1 MTTPFNIRV
10 MDVEKFISENRLS
23 EVTSTATK
31 IATSMDFD
39 PDGLFSESIFGE
51 IGTLTRATTHGYID
65 IKAPIIAPVLY
76 KVLKKLG
83 DFYVGI
89 MSGKIYAKWNEKEKK
104 FEKVFGDP
112 ENTPGANTGFSFFM
126 QHYPKLQFAS
136 SPSLRRE
143 TKLELLEK
151 YRKTGIYTKYLVEP
165 AAIRDVQLDDT
176 GRLVQDDINTLYVNL
191 LSYARGLPQSDWDHF
206 VYDGLRFNIQKKAV
220 EIYDYIENMMTGKKG
235 FLQGTLSSRKITLGT
250 RNVITA
256 ASYVARRPDDP
267 QALQPDET
275 GLGVF
280 QCAKA
285 FQPLVYYHLKEIFIT
300 PILGEEHSG
309 TAVPLVN
316 PKTLNSEYV
325 EISEDEKLKWT
336 SSDGINAIIN
346 RFQNTDIR
354 HKPVTIKTAKGPYYL
369 YLIMDFGDIIY
380 RHSNISELEEI
391 KGFKRDKV
399 RPLTWIEMMYT
410 AVFIATRD
418 NYVHITRYP
427 VLGDGNVYPSKIHLC
442 STIPGRIVKDQNDVV
457 YPEYPILGNAY
468 QDSVQVGFDRLEGL
482 GGDFDGDTV
491 SVNGVMSEEAK
502 EECKRYLESTHS
514 VINAQKKLI
523 IGELT
528 KTSKLALYNW
538 TR

>member
-1 MTTPFNIRV
+1 MATPFNIRV
-10 MDVEKFISENRLS
+10 MDTDKFITENRLS

-51 IGTLTRATTHGYID
+51 IGTLTRATTHGYINL
-65 IKAPIIAPVLY
+65 KAPIIAPVLY

-89 MSGKIYAKWNEKEKK
+89 MSGKIYAKWNEKEKN

-112 ENTPGANTGFSFFM
+112 EDTPGANTGFNFFM
-126 QHYPKLQFAS
+126 QHYPKLQFAQS
-136 SPSLRRE
+136 NSLRRE
-143 TKLELLEK
+143 TKLDLLEK

-191 LSYARGLPQSDWDHF
+191 LAYARGLPDQDWDNF
-206 VYDGLRFNIQKKAV
+206 VYDPLRFNIQSKAV

-235 FLQGTLSSRKITLGT
+235 FLQGTLSARKITLGT

-256 ASYVARRPDDP
+256 ASYTARTPDDP

-275 GLGVF
+275 ALGVF

-285 FQPLVYYHLKEIFIT
+285 FQPLVFYYLKQAYIT
-300 PILGEEHSG
+300 PILGEEHSSSL
-309 TAVPLVN
+309 VPLVN
-316 PKTLNSEYV
+316 PKTLNSEY
-325 EISEDEKLKWT
+325 IDIGDDEKIKWT

-346 RFQNTDIR
+346 RFQNIDTR
-354 HKPVTIKTAKGPYYL
+354 HKPVTIKTPKGPYYL
-369 YLIMDFGDIIY
+369 YLVLDLGDTI
-380 RHSNISELEEI
+380 HTGTNINDLQEI
-391 KGFKRDKV
+391 PGFKKEKV
-399 RPLTWIEMMYT
+399 RPLTWIEMMYV
-410 AVFIATRD
+410 AVYSATRE

-427 VLGDGNVYPSKIHLC
+427 VIGDGSVYPSKIHLC
-442 STIPGRIVKDQNDVV
+442 STIPGRIVTYSDRT

-468 QDSVQVGFDRLEGL
+468 QDSVQVGFDRLEAL
-482 GGDFDGDTV
+482 VGDFDGDTV

-514 VINAQKKLI
+514 VINAQKRLI

-528 KTSKLALYNW
+528 KTAKLSLYNW